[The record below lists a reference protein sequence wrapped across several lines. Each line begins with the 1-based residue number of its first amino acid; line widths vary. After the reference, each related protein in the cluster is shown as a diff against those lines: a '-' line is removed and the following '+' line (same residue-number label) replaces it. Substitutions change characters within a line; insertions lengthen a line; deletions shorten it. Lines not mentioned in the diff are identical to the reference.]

1 MLKVEKE
8 YKDKYGDIPLSKEA
22 RLSILLNRL
31 KKKKRKD
38 RISIFD
44 EIKRIKDIEWD
55 SYKFIIYLLP
65 KATPRPRIN
74 KATQLFYV
82 VGSDVNKKLFKKFL
96 KEHPHEMIMTP
107 MTMLID
113 VFLPIPSSMN
123 EKESIL
129 AEMGYIRPISKPDF
143 DNVAKTYSDMITG
156 SLIYDDSLI
165 IEGTSRKFY
174 SLKPRIE
181 ITIRYM
187 KEIDSLFNWRKIK
200 SKLDKINDE
209 RNDTQ

>member
-1 MLKVEKE
+1 
-8 YKDKYGDIPLSKEA
+8 
-22 RLSILLNRL
+22 
-31 KKKKRKD
+31 
-38 RISIFD
+38 
-44 EIKRIKDIEWD
+44 
-55 SYKFIIYLLP
+55 
-65 KATPRPRIN
+65 
-74 KATQLFYV
+74 
-82 VGSDVNKKLFKKFL
+82 
-96 KEHPHEMIMTP
+96 MIMTP

-209 RNDTQ
+209 RNETK